1 MRVIDIKNLIELYDE
16 PFLMQNVEI
25 LKENK
30 ISPSLAVVKTS
41 DDEGARSYIKGI
53 EKICKRYDINFYPY
67 HATNQENLEVII
79 NEINTEKNIDASLI
93 LYPTPFEKADR
104 EFMNQIVEEKDVEG
118 LHNTN
123 LGYLVQFKKSHDP
136 FGLRKLVI
144 PPTSKG
150 ILYVLKRYDLLYEK
164 YFTKNGTYPE
174 NYRENPFKLLGKKV
188 SIINDSLSVGK
199 SLALMLMNANSS
211 VRVCQ
216 KFTDIQDIYQFT
228 KLSDII
234 ISAVPVKGWKIPTE
248 FIPPNSI
255 IFDIAFE
262 GNFEYPE
269 IYDKCYCITPRWDET
284 EKGNRINDMT
294 LTRLISNT
302 LYLSNKKLPDKILKH
317 IYEVQKVVL
326 EKAIDKHLE
335 ILSES

>member
-1 MRVIDIKNLIELYDE
+1 M
-16 PFLMQNVEI
+16 
-25 LKENK
+25 
-30 ISPSLAVVKTS
+30 
-41 DDEGARSYIKGI
+41 
-53 EKICKRYDINFYPY
+53 
-67 HATNQENLEVII
+67 
-79 NEINTEKNIDASLI
+79 
-93 LYPTPFEKADR
+93 
-104 EFMNQIVEEKDVEG
+104 
-118 LHNTN
+118 
-123 LGYLVQFKKSHDP
+123 
-136 FGLRKLVI
+136 
-144 PPTSKG
+144 
-150 ILYVLKRYDLLYEK
+150 
-164 YFTKNGTYPE
+164 
-174 NYRENPFKLLGKKV
+174 GKKV

-199 SLALMLMNANSS
+199 SLALMLMNANAS